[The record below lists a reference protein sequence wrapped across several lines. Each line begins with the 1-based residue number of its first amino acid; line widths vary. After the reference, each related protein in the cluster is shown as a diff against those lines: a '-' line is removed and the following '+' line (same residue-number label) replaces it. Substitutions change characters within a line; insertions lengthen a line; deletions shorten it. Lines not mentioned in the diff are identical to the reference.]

1 MYENILSNMLGCQ
14 TYCISDSPS
23 NRYCLIGPIE
33 CNEKLI
39 EVFKKGII
47 VKLKHVEKRV
57 LDTFTNNGIDLS
69 NYTHCIIVK
78 RDFYLAWQQ
87 KNINDMNNFV
97 IDTPDNFWQIRW
109 LDKYMEGHK
118 GFIAGGCFK
127 NILFGERVKDIDIFF
142 ESESDFQEAVDLF
155 NDKKHQKEGWKF
167 KYKNEKV
174 CAFQKEGEKVWVEF
188 IESEFGKPEEILRS
202 FDFTVAKMAY
212 YKEPKYEEK
221 EDDYFPFSS
230 TDVVGYEY
238 KLLYHE
244 KFFEHLHMKRL
255 VIDENIPFPVST
267 WERSYKY
274 KGYGYNMCRET
285 KKKLLQALKGVN
297 IEEEDVSLYVDG
309 GWD

>member
-1 MYENILSNMLGCQ
+1 
-14 TYCISDSPS
+14 
-23 NRYCLIGPIE
+23 
-33 CNEKLI
+33 
-39 EVFKKGII
+39 
-47 VKLKHVEKRV
+47 
-57 LDTFTNNGIDLS
+57 
-69 NYTHCIIVK
+69 
-78 RDFYLAWQQ
+78 
-87 KNINDMNNFV
+87 MNNFV

-127 NILFGERVKDIDIFF
+127 NILSGEKVKDIDIFF

-155 NDKKHQKEGWKF
+155 NDEKH
-167 KYKNEKV
+167 
-174 CAFQKEGEKVWVEF
+174 QKEGEKVWVEF

-230 TDVVGYEY
+230 ASIVGYEY

-267 WERSYKY
+267 WERSYRY

-297 IEEEDVSLYVDG
+297 VEEEDETYKEM
-309 GWD
+309 